1 MSIYQQLLDK
11 FGAEIQSDI
20 LIEEMSELTKAII
33 KRRRGLEHN
42 IAEEIADVQIVLD
55 QIKIMH
61 PDWLTWKQIKL
72 KRIEENIL

>member
-55 QIKIMH
+55 QIKIIH